1 MSLQNLIKRTTTVA
15 ELADLLKQYP
25 SDMPVMFGYNYGDYW
40 RTEVAEPIEQV
51 DTQEVAFSDYHG
63 RAKIVEYDYESER
76 HEEEEEE
83 TVSTVQVLLL
93 K

>member
-1 MSLQNLIKRTTTVA
+1 MSLQNLIKRTTTTA
-15 ELADLLKQYP
+15 ELIDLLQQYP

-76 HEEEEEE
+76 HEEEEK
-83 TVSTVQVLLL
+83 VSTVQVLLL

>member
-1 MSLQNLIKRTTTVA
+1 MSLQNLIKRTTTTA
-15 ELADLLKQYP
+15 ELIDLLQQYP

-51 DTQEVAFSDYHG
+51 DTEEVAFSAYHG
-63 RAKIVEYDYESER
+63 KGKIVEYNYESER

-83 TVSTVQVLLL
+83 EVSTVRVLIL